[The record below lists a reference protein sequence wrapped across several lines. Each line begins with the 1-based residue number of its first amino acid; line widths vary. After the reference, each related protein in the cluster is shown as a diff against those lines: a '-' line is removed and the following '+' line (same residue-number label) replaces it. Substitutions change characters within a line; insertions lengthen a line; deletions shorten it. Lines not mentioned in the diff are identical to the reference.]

1 MGDGIVSEGGGGG
14 GVELWVWGS
23 GEVIIWVGKIIV
35 LVLVWMEVRD
45 GEG

>member
-1 MGDGIVSEGGGGG
+1 M
-14 GVELWVWGS
+14 WGS